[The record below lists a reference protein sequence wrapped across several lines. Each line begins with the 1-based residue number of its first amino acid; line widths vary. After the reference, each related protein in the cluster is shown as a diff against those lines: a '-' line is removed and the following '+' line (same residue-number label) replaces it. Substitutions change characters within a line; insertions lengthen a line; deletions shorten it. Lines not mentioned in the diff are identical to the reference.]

1 MTKNKP
7 HFSIWNLDFDTFIT
21 SPLVLW
27 IISIAISVTMWVYV
41 TGTEEASYITRKFTA
56 PLEYRGL
63 DAQAILRGRVSEVDV
78 EVRGPEEAMMRLDYN
93 SVIPYVDARNLAS
106 GTRYTVNVNVSTP
119 GSISLVSCTPS
130 QITLDLVRQV
140 TRLMTVETVLPQ
152 NIPEGHY
159 IEGVE
164 IIPKEVGIKGAEDD
178 VAKVGSVRITPTI
191 EQLQEGGEQLMAV
204 RFSQSEPFDGAV
216 AIEPAQVRFKGNLV
230 RGLPRKRV
238 PVNVRLSG
246 KLDSDY
252 EVRSI
257 ITDPSEIQ
265 IEGDTQDLAKVE
277 AIDTE
282 IIDVTGLNEDRVIVV
297 PLRQPEA
304 EGVSLTSG
312 ASVRVTIQLS
322 EARAERM
329 IANIPVE
336 FRNTDSP
343 KEWLSSPQHVSV
355 TIEGKPSLIE
365 SFDPAQTVIKAY
377 IDMSNI
383 FMAPVTLPVRAETV
397 SGDAFRVIRIDP
409 QNVTV
414 NAFSTAGN

>member
-1 MTKNKP
+1 MKLNLKN
-7 HFSIWNLDFDTFIT
+7 IDFDAVIT

-41 TGTEEASYITRKFTA
+41 TGTEEASYITMKFTA

-63 DAQAILRGRVSEVDV
+63 DTQAILRGRVSEVDV
-78 EVRGPEEAMMRLDYN
+78 EIRGPEEAMMRLDYN
-93 SVIPYVDARNLAS
+93 AILPYVDARNLS
-106 GTRYTVNVNVSTP
+106 PGTRYTVNVNVNLPS
-119 GSISLVSCTPS
+119 SISLLSCTPS

-140 TRLMTVETVLPQ
+140 TRLMTVDTVLPQ
-152 NIPEGHY
+152 NIPEGQY

-178 VAKVGSVRITPTI
+178 VAKVGSVRVTPTI
-191 EQLQEGGEQLMAV
+191 EELQAGRELLMAV
-204 RFSQSEPFDGAV
+204 KFSQSEPFDGAV
-216 AIEPAQVRFKGNLV
+216 TIEPAQVRFRGTLV

-246 KLDSDY
+246 QLDSDY

-265 IEGDTQDLAKVE
+265 IEGSTEELAKIE
-277 AIDTE
+277 AVDTE
-282 IIDVTGLNEDRVIVV
+282 IIDVTDLNEDRVMVA

-312 ASVRVTIQLS
+312 TSVRVTIQLS

-336 FRNTDSP
+336 FRNTDTP
-343 KEWLSSPQHVSV
+343 QEWLCTPQNVSV

-365 SFDPAQTVIKAY
+365 GFDPAQTLIKAY
-377 IDMSNI
+377 VDMSNI
-383 FMAPVTLPVRAETV
+383 FMAPVTLPVRAEIA
-397 SGDAFRVIRIDP
+397 SGDAFRVIRIEP

-414 NAFSTAGN
+414 NTLSPSSN

>member
-1 MTKNKP
+1 MKFKP
-7 HFSIWNLDFDTFIT
+7 RFSLKNLDFDTIIT

-27 IISIAISVTMWVYV
+27 VISIAISITMWVYV
-41 TGTEEASYITRKFTA
+41 TGTEEASYITLKFTA

-63 DAQAILRGRVSEVDV
+63 DTQAILRGRVSEVDV

-93 SVIPYVDARNLAS
+93 AIIPFVDSRNLTP
-106 GTRYTVNVNVSTP
+106 GTRYTVNVNVNLP
-119 GSISLVSCTPS
+119 GNITLLSCTPS

-140 TRLMTVETVLPQ
+140 TRLMTVDTILPQ
-152 NIPEGHY
+152 NIPEGSY
-159 IEGVE
+159 VEGVE

-178 VAKVGSVRITPTI
+178 VAKVGSVRVTPTI
-191 EQLQEGGEQLMAV
+191 EELQAGKELLMAV
-204 RFSQSEPFDGAV
+204 KFSQSEPFEGAV
-216 AIEPAQVRFKGNLV
+216 AIEPAQVRFRGTLV

-238 PVNVRLSG
+238 PVNVRLAG

-265 IEGDTQDLAKVE
+265 LEGNTEDLAKVE
-277 AIDTE
+277 AVDTE
-282 IIDVTGLNEDRVIVV
+282 VIDVTDLNEDRVIVA
-297 PLRQPEA
+297 PLRQPEV

-312 ASVRVTIQLS
+312 TSAKVTIQLS

-336 FRNTDSP
+336 FRNAESP
-343 KEWLSSPQHVSV
+343 QEWLCSPQNVSV
-355 TIEGKPSLIE
+355 TLEGRPSLIE
-365 SFDPAQTVIKAY
+365 GFNPEQTVIKAY
-377 IDMSNI
+377 VDMSNI
-383 FMAPVTLPVRAETV
+383 FMAPVTLPVRAEIA
-397 SGDAFRVIRIDP
+397 SGDAFRIIRIEP

-414 NAFSTAGN
+414 NTFSTSNN